1 MVAEIDQGISQR
13 ILARPAHMREGAMR
27 APGAKADQPIATIQR
42 RAEHRIGT
50 AQRTKPSGDIGRAKP
65 RNITADQ
72 DGARGALRFYRAM
85 LTATTWPIARD
96 RRWRTVLAIT
106 PAGARADWA
115 KLAPPGTPRIAQVSG
130 DLGRRM
136 ERALAP
142 FPRAI
147 LIGSDIP
154 GLGAADV
161 AAGFRALGRADA
173 VFGPALDGGYWL
185 VGFGPRRP
193 HRPFAQVRWSSQD
206 ALADTLANFRHH
218 RVALLPPKRDVDSAE
233 DLVALRLPALIPPP
247 KPPILRP

>member
-1 MVAEIDQGISQR
+1 VDCAGLCASALIGFGE
-13 ILARPAHMREGAMR
+13 AMR
-27 APGAKADQPIATIQR
+27 RPVVIIFARAPRLGAVKR
-42 RAEHRIGT
+42 RLAAGI
-50 AQRTKPSGDIGRAKP
+50 
-65 RNITADQ
+65 
-72 DGARGALRFYRAM
+72 GARGALRFYRTM
-85 LTATTWPIARD
+85 LAATAWPIARD

-106 PAGARADWA
+106 PRGARADWSS
-115 KLAPPGTPRIAQVSG
+115 LAPPDTPRIAQVSG

-142 FPRAI
+142 FPRVI

-154 GLGAADV
+154 RLGPADI

-193 HRPFAQVRWSSQD
+193 YKPFAQVRWSSRH

-233 DLVALRLPALIPPP
+233 DLATLRLPALIQ
-247 KPPILRP
+247 